1 MHHLKITVRQD
12 LDHDSG
18 LNSLLEYKQR
28 KLQATQSEEK
38 ADQGNSQTAFGK
50 PSEGDVAAFA
60 IQHIHP
66 HDSGKRAE
74 RS

>member
-1 MHHLKITVRQD
+1 
-12 LDHDSG
+12 
-18 LNSLLEYKQR
+18 LEYKQR